1 MPEELTGGNVRLV
14 TTMDKWEEE
23 TSQAYKDGKIVKSF
37 LLSINNIGI
46 IREIWFDTDIPFSR
60 K

>member
-46 IREIWFDTDIPFSR
+46 IREI
-60 K
+60 